1 MKNTVLMA
9 GVASLMLI
17 SQPALAVV
25 TVSSISCA
33 ADTVTVTVAGV
44 DAATS
49 LSVGVTTSTL
59 TNTFDIS
66 NISPNAGEITMAFE
80 NDSQLLG
87 TVDATTS
94 FAVSVGGATAVA
106 WHGGWH
112 DKFRSV
118 CWRCHSNLSKL

>member
-1 MKNTVLMA
+1 MNKEFKMKNTVLMA

-66 NISPNAGEITMAFE
+66 NISPTAGEITMAFE

-94 FAVSVGGATAVA
+94 FAVSVGGATAISA
-106 WHGGWH
+106 NC
-112 DKFRSV
+112 DS
-118 CWRCHSNLSKL
+118 